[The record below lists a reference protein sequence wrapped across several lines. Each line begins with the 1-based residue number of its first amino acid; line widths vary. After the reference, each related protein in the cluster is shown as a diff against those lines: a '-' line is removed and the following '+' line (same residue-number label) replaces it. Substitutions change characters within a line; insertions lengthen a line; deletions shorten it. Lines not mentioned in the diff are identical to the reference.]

1 MSATV
6 SVAEHLSIAKAD
18 VAAGEGRLRHAAEHI
33 AAAIEAGASQRDAAA
48 TVRKSAAWINALLKW
63 RTDGFKETPF
73 GPESKKKRARVQ
85 SPEHKKTTAAKS
97 KARAKADQA
106 KAEAAKAKAEAA
118 KAKAEA
124 AKAKADANAAR
135 ARAKAEQERTKQQ
148 MHDRYAR
155 MFNGDDNG
163 PANLDSTSRNR
174 LVKFLGTLGSD
185 QPGERANAAK
195 MADDLR
201 KKLNLSW
208 DQLIVQAAALRE
220 AA

>member
-6 SVAEHLSIAKAD
+6 SVAEHLSIAKGD
-18 VAAGEGRLRHAAEHI
+18 VAAGESRLRNAAEHI
-33 AAAIEAGASQRDAAA
+33 AAAIEAGATQRDAAA
-48 TVRKSAAWINALLKW
+48 TIGKSAAWINALLKW

-73 GPESKKKRARVQ
+73 GPESKKKRTRVQ
-85 SPEHKKTTAAKS
+85 SPEHKKAKDAKS
-97 KARAKADQA
+97 EARAKADQA
-106 KAEAAKAKAEAA
+106 KAEAAKAR
-118 KAKAEA
+118 AEA

-135 ARAKAEQERTKQQ
+135 ARARAEQERTKQK
-148 MHDRYAR
+148 MHDRYSR
-155 MFNGDDNG
+155 VFNGDDNE

-174 LVKFLGTLGSD
+174 LVKFLGMLGSD